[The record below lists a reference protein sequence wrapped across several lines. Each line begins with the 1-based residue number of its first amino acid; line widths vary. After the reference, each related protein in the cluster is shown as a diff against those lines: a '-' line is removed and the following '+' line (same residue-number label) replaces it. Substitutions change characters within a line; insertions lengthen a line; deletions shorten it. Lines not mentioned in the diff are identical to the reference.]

1 MKGVVNINRSNNV
14 IMLGSTETEVRQ
26 RQHDN
31 NPGKVI
37 VDIFCRGIEI
47 PDEELSEELR
57 ETVQDI
63 RAKLNAREIVQK
75 HLNNNLF

>member
-1 MKGVVNINRSNNV
+1 
-14 IMLGSTETEVRQ
+14 MLGSTETEVRQ
-26 RQHDN
+26 RQHDA

-63 RAKLNAREIVQK
+63 CAKLNAQEIVQNWIK
-75 HLNNNLF
+75 NDVF

>member
-1 MKGVVNINRSNNV
+1 
-14 IMLGSTETEVRQ
+14 MLGSTETEVRQ

>member
-1 MKGVVNINRSNNV
+1 MNNSNKVVSI
-14 IMLGSTETEVRQ
+14 GTTETEIRQ
-26 RQHDN
+26 RQHDA

-47 PDEELSEELR
+47 PDEELSSELR

-63 RAKLNAREIVQK
+63 RAKINAEKIVQNWIK
-75 HLNNNLF
+75 NDIF

>member
-1 MKGVVNINRSNNV
+1 MNNSNKVVSI
-14 IMLGSTETEVRQ
+14 GTTETEIRQ
-26 RQHDN
+26 RQHDA

-37 VDIFCRGIEI
+37 VDIFCRGIDI

-63 RAKLNAREIVQK
+63 RAKLNAQEIVQNWIK
-75 HLNNNLF
+75 NDVF

>member
-1 MKGVVNINRSNNV
+1 MNNSNKVVSI
-14 IMLGSTETEVRQ
+14 GTTETEIRQ
-26 RQHDN
+26 RQHDA

-63 RAKLNAREIVQK
+63 RAKLNAGKIVQNWIK
-75 HLNNNLF
+75 NDIF